1 MCQIAIT
8 DRAVLLHALTLPL
21 KDYKDAVQVAS
32 TRAESLDVIVT
43 RNTDDF
49 ADVDIPISTP
59 DQFLIQLAAN
69 RSSSAA

>member
-8 DRAVLLHALTLPL
+8 DRAVLLRVDSVAERLQ
-21 KDYKDAVQVAS
+21 DAVQVAS

-49 ADVDIPISTP
+49 ADVDIPILTP

-69 RSSSAA
+69 RSSRAA